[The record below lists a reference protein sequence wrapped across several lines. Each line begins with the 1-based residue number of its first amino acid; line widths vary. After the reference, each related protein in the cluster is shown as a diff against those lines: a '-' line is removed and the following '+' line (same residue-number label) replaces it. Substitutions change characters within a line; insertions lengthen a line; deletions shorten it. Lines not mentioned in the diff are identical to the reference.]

1 MQSFLF
7 SQKNWIAAWMLSRA
21 WPNYMK
27 IFNYKGNQKI
37 TTVAYNMLSI
47 RDPPESKGHAQIKSK
62 GTEED

>member
-7 SQKNWIAAWMLSRA
+7 PQKTGLQPECCQGPDLTTWRFLII
-21 WPNYMK
+21 K
-27 IFNYKGNQKI
+27 DQKI